1 MALNLAS
8 IIDISAAAHGA
19 EPAQLACGR
28 RHSYAELRDAV
39 HRFAGVLTGLGIR
52 PGDRVAMMLPN
63 IPEFTVVY
71 FGILCAG
78 AVVVPINI
86 LAVAGEVAYFLQ
98 HSEATALVAWEG
110 FWDAASVGREAAA
123 SCRDLVM
130 ITRPGTAIPAGA
142 LDFRHLMANA
152 TPLADSAATMPDDT
166 AVILYTSGTT
176 GRPKG
181 AELTHFNLY
190 SNAQWCAER
199 SHSAPP
205 DRYVTLG
212 PGHVSLAALPL
223 YHSFGQTCVQ
233 NAMLF
238 NGAAIS
244 YLPRFTADDALEAI
258 ARDRVTYFAGVPT
271 MYFALLHH
279 PGAGERDLSSLRY
292 CTSGGAPMP
301 VEVMNAFDARFGTF
315 ICEGYG
321 LSETSPVATFHTPV
335 RPRKPGTVGWP
346 ILGVE
351 VRIFDDTD
359 QPVPAGTP
367 GEVVIRG
374 QNIMKGYFRDPVA
387 TAEAM
392 RSGWF
397 HTGDVGVM
405 DEDGYLA
412 IVDRKK
418 DMILRGGYNVYP
430 REVEETLYSHPA
442 VREAAVIGV
451 PNAEHGEE
459 VRAVIALKEGT
470 AATEAEI
477 IAFCKK
483 RMAAYKYPRSVLFRD
498 ALPKTPTGKILKRAL
513 RDEVGSKT

>member
-8 IIDISAAAHGA
+8 ILDISAAAHGA
-19 EPAQLACGR
+19 ETAQLGCGR
-28 RHSYAELRDAV
+28 RHTYAELHAV
-39 HRFAGVLTGLGIR
+39 AHRFAGVLTGLGVR

-78 AVVVPINI
+78 ATVVPINV

-98 HSEATALVAWEG
+98 QSGASALVAWED
-110 FWDAASVGREAAA
+110 FWTAASGGREAAER
-123 SCRDLVM
+123 CRDLVM
-130 ITRPGTAIPAGA
+130 ITRPGTAVPDGA
-142 LDFRHLMANA
+142 LDYRHLMAKA
-152 TPLADSAATMPDDT
+152 TPLGDTAATMPDDT

-199 SHSAPP
+199 SKSVPP
-205 DRYVTLG
+205 DRWLTFG
-212 PGHVSLAALPL
+212 PGHVGLAVLPL

-238 NGAAIS
+238 TGAAIS
-244 YLPRFTADDALEAI
+244 YLPRFSADDALEAI

-271 MYFALLHH
+271 MYFALLHQAS
-279 PGAGERDLSSLRY
+279 AGERDLSSLRY

-301 VEVMNAFDARFGTF
+301 VEVMHAFDARFQTS
-315 ICEGYG
+315 IHEGYG
-321 LSETSPVATFHTPV
+321 LSETSPVATFHTPA

-351 VRIFDDTD
+351 VRTVDDAD
-359 QPVPAGTP
+359 QPLPAGAP

-374 QNIMKGYFRDPVA
+374 YNIMKGYFREPDA

-392 RSGWF
+392 RGGWF
-397 HTGDVGVM
+397 HTGDIGVL
-405 DEDGYLA
+405 DEDGYLS

-430 REVEETLYSHPA
+430 REVEEVLYTHPA
-442 VREAAVIGV
+442 IREAAVIGV
-451 PNAEHGEE
+451 ADAEHGEE
-459 VRAVIALKEGT
+459 VCAVVALKEGA

-477 IAFCKK
+477 VAFCKK

-498 ALPKTPTGKILKRAL
+498 ALPKGATGKILKRAL
-513 RDEVGSKT
+513 RGERGTET